1 VKPVAPA
8 RASRGVLVLLALV
21 CVGAPAT
28 RSPAADFSGMRP
40 PIALELAHAA
50 YPYHWRLGPS
60 GTQEAL
66 RAAYAHSD
74 TALLW
79 YRGGAPS
86 EPARVLRERLQ
97 RADEYGL
104 RPSDYV
110 APALEPATASM
121 TGAAAEQRMAHLDVS
136 LSAAA
141 LRFLADLHYGRVDP
155 RAAGFELPP
164 DPVAMDLGAVLDE
177 LAAGGDVD
185 ARLASL
191 EPPFL
196 HYRLLKQ
203 MLARYRRLA
212 LQPPVSLGLLPAD
225 LRHAI
230 QPGEPFAGAPALRQW
245 LRTLGDLGPARDVA
259 SETAPFLDRELAAAL
274 ARFQARHGLSADGAL
289 GKSTLAALTTPL
301 TQRVRQIELTLE
313 RWRWLPPFVSPPI
326 IVNIPQFRL
335 FAFRSTADRKAD
347 ILQQDVIVGRTYP
360 RMQTP
365 VFAANLREVV
375 FRPYWDVPYGIT
387 RREMLPHI
395 RADAGFLAA
404 QHLEI
409 VAPVDDA
416 RAVPLP
422 PTPANLAAL
431 TQGKLRLRQ
440 RPGADNALGLIKFV
454 LPNRYDV
461 YLHSTP
467 AHGLF
472 AESRRAFSH
481 GCIRVADPVS
491 LAVQLLRDTP
501 GDWTRESIVAAMNG
515 GQTRH
520 VALATPVPVLI
531 VYGTALA
538 TEAGEVLFFDDLY
551 GQDRRLEQLLGLAPV
566 R

>member
-1 VKPVAPA
+1 
-8 RASRGVLVLLALV
+8 VLVLFALTGA
-21 CVGAPAT
+21 GAPAT
-28 RSPAADFSGMRP
+28 FLPAADFSGMRP
-40 PIALELAHAA
+40 PIALELARAA

-66 RAAYAHSD
+66 RGAYAHSD
-74 TALLW
+74 TGFLW
-79 YRGGAPS
+79 YPGGAPS
-86 EPARVLRERLQ
+86 EAARALRERLQ

-104 RPSDYV
+104 RPSDYLTS
-110 APALEPATASM
+110 PLELNAGGSM
-121 TGAAAEQRMAHLDVS
+121 TGAAAEQRVAHHDVS

-141 LRFLADLHYGRVDP
+141 LRFLADVHYGRIDP
-155 RAAGFELPP
+155 HAAGFELPP
-164 DPVAMDLGAVLDE
+164 DPAAIDLGSVLDE
-177 LAAGGDVD
+177 LAAGGKLD

-191 EPPFL
+191 EPQFL

-203 MLARYRRLA
+203 MLARYRHLA
-212 LQPPVSLGLLPAD
+212 SQSPVSLGLLPVD

-230 QPGEPFAGAPALRQW
+230 QPGEPFAGAPALRQL

-274 ARFQARHGLSADGAL
+274 ARFQVRHGLTADGAL
-289 GKSTLAALTTPL
+289 GKATLAALVTPL
-301 TQRVRQIELTLE
+301 AQRVRQIELTLE
-313 RWRWLPPFVSPPI
+313 RWRWLPPFASPPI

-360 RMQTP
+360 RTQTP
-365 VFAANLREVV
+365 VFAATLREVV
-375 FRPYWDVPYGIT
+375 FRPYWDVPYSIT
-387 RREMLPHI
+387 RGEMLPHI
-395 RADAGFLAA
+395 RTDAGFLAA

-409 VAPVDDA
+409 VAAVDDA

-422 PTPANLAAL
+422 PTPANLEAL
-431 TQGKLRLRQ
+431 GHGRLRLRQ

-481 GCIRVADPVS
+481 GCIRVADPVA
-491 LAVQLLRDTP
+491 LAAQLLRDTP
-501 GDWTRESIVAAMNG
+501 GDWTRESIEAAMND

>member
-1 VKPVAPA
+1 
-8 RASRGVLVLLALV
+8 VLVLLALT
-21 CVGAPAT
+21 CAGADAT

-40 PIALELAHAA
+40 PIALELARTG
-50 YPYHWRLGPS
+50 YPTHWRLGPS

-66 RAAYAHSD
+66 RGAYAHSD
-74 TALLW
+74 SGFLW
-79 YRGGAPS
+79 YQGGVPS
-86 EPARVLRERLQ
+86 DAARALRERLQ
-97 RADEYGL
+97 RADEQGL

-110 APALEPATASM
+110 TPALELGAGASR
-121 TGAAAEQRMAHLDVS
+121 TGATAEQRMAHLDVS
-136 LSAAA
+136 LSATA

-164 DPVAMDLGAVLDE
+164 DPVAIDLGAVLDE
-177 LAAGGDVD
+177 LAAGGDLD
-185 ARLASL
+185 SRLASL
-191 EPPFL
+191 EPQFL

-212 LQPPVSLGLLPAD
+212 SQPPVSLGLLPAD
-225 LRHAI
+225 LRHPI
-230 QPGEPFAGAPALRQW
+230 EPGDPFAGAPALRQL
-245 LRTLGDLGPARDVA
+245 LRALGDLGPVRDIA

-274 ARFQARHGLSADGAL
+274 ARFQARHGLSADGVL
-289 GKSTLAALTTPL
+289 GKTTLVALTTPL
-301 TQRVRQIELTLE
+301 AQRVRQIELTLE
-313 RWRWLPPFVSPPI
+313 RWRWLPPFASPPI

-395 RADAGFLAA
+395 RADVGFLAA

-422 PTPANLAAL
+422 PTSANLAAL

-481 GCIRVADPVS
+481 GCIRVADPVA

-501 GDWTRESIVAAMNG
+501 GNWTRESIEAAMSA

-520 VALATPVPVLI
+520 VALATSVPVLI